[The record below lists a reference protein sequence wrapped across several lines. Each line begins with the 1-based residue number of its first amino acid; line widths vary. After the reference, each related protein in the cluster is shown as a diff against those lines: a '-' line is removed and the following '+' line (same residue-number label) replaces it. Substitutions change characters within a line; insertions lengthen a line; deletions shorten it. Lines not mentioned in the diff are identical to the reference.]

1 MTAAAAS
8 EPTIVISARRRL
20 NAGPPVAPP
29 GISDTGGI
37 GARRASSP
45 GGSVSS

>member
-20 NAGPPVAPP
+20 NVGPPVASL
-29 GISDTGGI
+29 GISDTRGS
-37 GARRASSP
+37 GARRASST